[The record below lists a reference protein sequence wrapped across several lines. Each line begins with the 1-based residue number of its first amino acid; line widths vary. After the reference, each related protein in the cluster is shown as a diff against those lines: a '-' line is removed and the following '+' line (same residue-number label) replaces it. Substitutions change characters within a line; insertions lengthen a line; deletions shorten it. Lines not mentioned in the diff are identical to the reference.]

1 MTSSDAELIRR
12 AREDPEALAE
22 LYRRHARSVD
32 RYLRTRV
39 PSANASE
46 LTAETFAQAALSL
59 RRFRDERGG
68 SALPWLYG
76 IAQNLVRTF
85 HERDRSE
92 RRARLRLGMPLDSY
106 ELEIEDAGD
115 RIDAERLAPQI
126 DEALNSLPL
135 TQRRA
140 LEFRVLDDFSYA
152 HVASELGCS
161 EVAARLRVTR
171 ALSSLSRRLKGAV

>member
-1 MTSSDAELIRR
+1 MTSSDAQLIRR

-22 LYRRHARSVD
+22 LYRRHARAVD
-32 RYLRTRV
+32 RYLRARV
-39 PSANASE
+39 PSGNAPE

-106 ELEIEDAGD
+106 EIEDAGD

-126 DEALNSLPL
+126 DEAINSLPL

-140 LEFRVLDDFSYA
+140 LEFRVLEDFSYA
-152 HVASELGCS
+152 QVASELGCS
-161 EVAARLRVTR
+161 EVAARIRVTR